1 MARQTKT
8 VTAGRLDELAVGKF
22 KVMEL
27 EGREVGVARLKDGR
41 VVAVRNVCPHKGAP
55 VCRGPVS
62 GTFLESQP
70 GELVFGRDGELLVC
84 PWHGF
89 EFDLATGKAL
99 SDDCKLL
106 MFPTRVQDGEVLV
119 EM

>member
-1 MARQTKT
+1 MAKEKKS
-8 VTAGRLDELAVGKF
+8 VAAGKVDDLTVGKF
-22 KVMEL
+22 KVLEL
-27 EGREVGVARLKDGR
+27 EGREVGVAKLADGR
-41 VVAVRNVCPHKGAP
+41 IVAVRNVCPHKGAP

-62 GTFLESQP
+62 GTFLDSQP
-70 GELVFGRDGELLVC
+70 GELIYGREGELLVC

-99 SDDCKLL
+99 TDDCKLL
-106 MFPTRVQDGEVLV
+106 MFPTSVKNGEIFV